1 MKKTLI
7 EVQKPA
13 KLIITNISGGRGVLR
28 NLAQLGIGVGSTI
41 NVERYAPF
49 SGPIMIEHEG
59 SKFVIGLGIAAKILV
74 EVIN

>member
-1 MKKTLI
+1 MKTLI
-7 EVQKPA
+7 DVQKPK
-13 KLIITNISGGRGVLR
+13 KLKVKSISGGRGVLR
-28 NLAQLGIGVGSTI
+28 HLAQLGIGVGSII
-41 NVERYAPF
+41 NVERHAPF